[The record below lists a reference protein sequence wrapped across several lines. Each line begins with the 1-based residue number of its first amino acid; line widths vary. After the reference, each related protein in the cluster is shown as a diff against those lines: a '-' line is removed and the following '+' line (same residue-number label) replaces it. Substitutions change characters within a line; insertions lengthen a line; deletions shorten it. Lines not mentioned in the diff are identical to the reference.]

1 MTPQIRAK
9 YRKKFGIKY
18 TVEHLTGRQYRCL
31 HCNETFYT
39 ENELLRHLQRS
50 RTDDSDYKNIK
61 LPKLGDSVK
70 AMLLYTED
78 IKDELRQ
85 KLIKSKYKE

>member
-1 MTPQIRAK
+1 MIPQIRTK

-18 TVEHLTGRQYRCL
+18 AVEYLRGRQYRCL

-39 ENELLRHLQRS
+39 ENELLRHIQRS
-50 RTDDSDYKNIK
+50 RTDDLDNKKIK
-61 LPKLGDSVK
+61 PPKLGDSVK